1 MANVGEYYTQ
11 TTWVAGATPLSED
24 NLNNIDSGI
33 EGVQYKGVFKNGTN
47 IAEDKTLA
55 SGENYMLVA
64 PITIDSGSTLTVN
77 GRLRIL

>member
-11 TTWVAGATPLSED
+11 TTWVAGVTPLSQA

-33 EGVQYKGVFKNGTN
+33 EGLQYKGVFKNGTN

-55 SGENYMLVA
+55 SGKTTCL
-64 PITIDSGSTLTVN
+64 LHQ
-77 GRLRIL
+77 